1 MKRERSKIEYGMKRL
16 SKAEKESLRDMLEDD
31 LEFTDA
37 FKTKIERGE
46 QDIRDRRVRIRKP

>member
-1 MKRERSKIEYGMKRL
+1 MKRL

-46 QDIRDRRVRIRKP
+46 RDIRTGRVRIHKP